1 MFRYLI
7 WFGVVVSTTASAQ
20 NYLRGV
26 VRDGRLQPLAGATV
40 QADGL
45 SRAAI
50 TDEWGRFVITVP
62 SADSVFVH
70 IRFVGFR
77 ELRQRTM
84 PDAGWQEF
92 VLTEEVR
99 ITDQVVV
106 TATRAT
112 DKLPTTF
119 TNLSKMAIQKQNFGQ
134 DLPFLLNWTP
144 SLVTTSD
151 AGAGIGYTGLRIRG
165 SDATRINVTINGI
178 PLNDSESHG
187 VFWVNTPDLAS
198 SVQSV
203 QVQRGVGTSTNGA
216 AAFGASLN
224 IQTNARNDRAYADI
238 INAVG
243 SFNTRR
249 HTVAFGSGLIN
260 DRFVFD
266 GRLSQIKSDGF
277 IDRAFSDLKSYYLS
291 GGYYG
296 KKTMVKAIVF
306 GGNEVTYQSWY
317 GVPES
322 RLRSNVPA
330 MLETAAAEGWNEQ
343 QTALLL
349 NSDPRTFNIY
359 TYPNQVDNYSQD
371 HYQLHVSHE
380 LKPNLTLNGALH
392 YTYGRGFFEE
402 FRTNDRF
409 SRYGL
414 SPVSIGGETISS
426 SALVRRRWL
435 DNHFFG
441 GTYSL
446 QYEGER
452 WNSTV
457 GGAWNQ
463 YRGDHFGEIIWA
475 ASMPHVP
482 KDYRYYLNDGIKN
495 DFNIFWKNTY
505 QLTGRWNGFLD
516 LQFRTIDY
524 AAGGLEDRQFT
535 FQVNRRFHFFNPKVG
550 ATYQLTSQQQFYAS
564 YAVANR
570 EPVRADFVDAI
581 GGRVPKPETL
591 FNWEA
596 GWRLRTG
603 YAQINLNYY
612 RMNYRNQLVLTGAVN
627 DVGASIRTNV
637 DESFREGVEAETI
650 MRLHPRVTWNANLAL
665 SRNIIREFVEV
676 LYDYGSDFDQYN
688 EVKRTYRN
696 TDISFSPNLVGGS
709 MLQYTPFPGAE
720 MVWMSKYVGRQ
731 FLDNTGQAARQLDA
745 FFAQDI
751 RLGYSWQPRGM
762 REINI
767 SLLANNIFSARYE
780 SNGYTWG
787 YLAGAAE
794 VRQNYFYPQA
804 GRNFMVMVALRF

>member
-1 MFRYLI
+1 MVWL
-7 WFGVVVSTTASAQ
+7 GVVVATTTSAQ
-20 NYLRGV
+20 HYLRGV
-26 VRDGRLQPLAGATV
+26 VRDAHQQPLAGATV
-40 QADGL
+40 QVDR
-45 SRAAI
+45 STQVQI
-50 TDEWGRFVITVP
+50 TDDWGRFEAKIP
-62 SADSVFVH
+62 NPDSVLVY

-77 ELRQRTM
+77 PLQQRVQ
-84 PDAGWQEF
+84 PDGVWLNF
-92 VLTEEVR
+92 VLEEAVR
-99 ITDQVVV
+99 VTDEIVV

-112 DKLPTTF
+112 EKLPTTF
-119 TNLSKMAIQKQNFGQ
+119 TNLNKVTIQKQNFGQ

-151 AGAGIGYTGLRIRG
+151 AGAGVGYTGLRIRG

-224 IQTNARNDRAYADI
+224 IQTNARNDRAYADV

-306 GGNEVTYQSWY
+306 GGNEVTFQSWY
-317 GVPES
+317 GVPQS
-322 RLRSNVPA
+322 RLRSDVA
-330 MLETAAAEGWNEQ
+330 GMLETAAAEGWNQQ
-343 QTALLL
+343 QTDLLL
-349 NSDPRTFNIY
+349 NSNPRTFNFY

-380 LKPNLTLNGALH
+380 LKPNLTLNAALH

-402 FRTNDRF
+402 FRSNDPF

-414 SPVSIGGETISS
+414 TPVSVGGETILSS
-426 SALVRRRWL
+426 DLVRRRWL
-435 DNHFFG
+435 DNHFYG

-463 YRGDHFGEIIWA
+463 YLGDHFGEIVWA
-475 ASMPHVP
+475 ARMPQVP
-482 KDYRYYLNDGIKN
+482 KDYQYYFNDGVKN

-505 QLTGRWNGFLD
+505 QVNRRLNGFLD
-516 LQFRTIDY
+516 LQYRRIDY
-524 AAGGLEDRQFT
+524 TAGGLEDRQFM
-535 FQVNRRFHFFNPKVG
+535 FAVDRQFNFFNPKVG
-550 ATYQLTSQQQFYAS
+550 ATYQLNAQQQFYAS

-596 GWRLRTG
+596 GWRMRKGT
-603 YAQINLNYY
+603 AQLTINYY
-612 RMNYRNQLVLTGAVN
+612 RMHYRNQLVLTGAVN

-637 DESFREGVEAETI
+637 DASFREGVEVESTV
-650 MRLHPRVTWNANLAL
+650 RLHPRMTWRANLVL
-665 SRNIIREFVEV
+665 SRNKIREFAEV
-676 LYDYGSDFDQYN
+676 LYDYGTDFDQYT
-688 EVKRTYRN
+688 EVKRIYRN
-696 TDISFSPNLVGGS
+696 TDISFSPALVGGS
-709 MLQYTPFPGAE
+709 MLQHTPFPGAE
-720 MVWMSKYVGRQ
+720 IAWMSKYVGRQ
-731 FLDNTGQAARQLDA
+731 FLDNTGQSARQLDA
-745 FFAQDI
+745 FFVQDV
-751 RLGYSWQPRGM
+751 RLSYSWQPKGM
-762 REINI
+762 REVSI
-767 SLLANNIFSARYE
+767 SLLANNILHAQYE

-787 YLAGAAE
+787 FLAGTAE

-804 GRNFMVMVALRF
+804 GRNVMVMLALRL